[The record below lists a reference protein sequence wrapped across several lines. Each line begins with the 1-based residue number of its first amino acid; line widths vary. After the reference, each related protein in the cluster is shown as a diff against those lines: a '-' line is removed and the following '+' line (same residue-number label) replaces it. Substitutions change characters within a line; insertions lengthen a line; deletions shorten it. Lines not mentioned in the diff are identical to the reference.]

1 MASAILQ
8 AALSHYIAKRDK
20 AIAELDVYINRPV
33 GVGEHA
39 NVVNEVIT
47 LFSDLEQSES
57 IIATIR
63 NIVNS
68 QQSEVDLLREQLRS
82 QQLRET
88 TNKAEPQPEST
99 GDEQQISS
107 VNPAE

>member
-57 IIATIR
+57 VITTIR
-63 NIVNS
+63 DIMNS
-68 QQSEVDLLREQLRS
+68 QQSDVDLLREQLRNVV
-82 QQLRET
+82 
-88 TNKAEPQPEST
+88 NKPEPQPEGT
-99 GDEQQISS
+99 GGDLQEKHT
-107 VNPAE
+107 E